1 MKIRSTSLAM
11 AAMMSAG
18 FLAAPINVLAK
29 APDMVQGVY
38 AQPFAEGEQVAS
50 KEKHYEL
57 KWELKKADR
66 SGLSFRSKRVKSR
79 FSFSAS

>member
-29 APDMVQGVY
+29 APEMPQGIY
-38 AQPFAEGEQVAS
+38 AQPFADGEQAAA
-50 KEKHYEL
+50 KEKHYDLECKL
-57 KWELKKADR
+57 KRRTARVR
-66 SGLSFRSKRVKSR
+66 SPWLPMP
-79 FSFSAS
+79 